1 MASMAAVLEHLLWVR
16 EARTANKMV
25 DPKLKVK
32 ESQSSR
38 LLGKGPGQ
46 AGENPGYE
54 KKAEG
59 KGMGCHQGLGGCG
72 SLNKNGSYIGMFTH
86 QGVALFEKD

>member
-38 LLGKGPGQ
+38 LLGKGPRPGQ
-46 AGENPGYE
+46 LLVMERTQGMRRRQRG
-54 KKAEG
+54 KAWDVT
-59 KGMGCHQGLGGCG
+59 K
-72 SLNKNGSYIGMFTH
+72 
-86 QGVALFEKD
+86 ALEAVVV